1 MNAALVIYIAAVGV
15 VTMAFYTVIA
25 KWEQS
30 RQGRAYFLLFL
41 SLTLIATHFVLEAVF
56 GQAPYLTETAL
67 LGFVAFS
74 ITWNLWTILWKKYG
88 RRIHARIRRR
98 RATR

>member
-1 MNAALVIYIAAVGV
+1 MNAALIIYIAAVGIT
-15 VTMAFYTVIA
+15 TMAFYTVIA

-30 RQGRAYFLLFL
+30 RQGRAYFMLFL
-41 SLTLIATHFVLEAVF
+41 SQTLIAAHFVLEGIF

-67 LGFVAFS
+67 LLFVAFA

-88 RRIHARIRRR
+88 RRARRR
-98 RATR
+98 RQATR